1 MGNPYW
7 DRITEM
13 ADRQRT
19 KGISTYGQG
28 LEQFSVPNAV
38 QRIEYIQEELI
49 DALMYLEWTKEKLKE
64 GVSDEC
70 K

>member
-1 MGNPYW
+1 MKNPYW
-7 DRITEM
+7 NRITEM
-13 ADRQRT
+13 ADRQRA

-28 LEQFSVPNAV
+28 LEQFNTPNAV
-38 QRIEYIQEELI
+38 QQIEYIQEELI

-64 GVSDEC
+64 GASDEC

>member
-1 MGNPYW
+1 MV
-7 DRITEM
+7 
-13 ADRQRT
+13 
-19 KGISTYGQG
+19 KGWNNSTP
-28 LEQFSVPNAV
+28 PNAV

-64 GVSDEC
+64 GASDEC

>member
-1 MGNPYW
+1 MENPYW

-13 ADRQRT
+13 ADRQRA

-28 LEQFSVPNAV
+28 LELFNTPNAV

-49 DALMYLEWTKEKLKE
+49 DALMYLEWAKEKLKE
-64 GVSDEC
+64 GALDEC

>member
-1 MGNPYW
+1 MENPYW
-7 DRITEM
+7 DHITEM
-13 ADRQRT
+13 ADRQRA

-28 LEQFSVPNAV
+28 LELFNTPNAV

-49 DALMYLEWTKEKLKE
+49 DALMYLEWAKEKLKE
-64 GVSDEC
+64 GALDEC

>member
-1 MGNPYW
+1 MGNLYW
-7 DRITEM
+7 DRISEM
-13 ADRQRT
+13 ADRQRE

-28 LEQFSVPNAV
+28 LEQFSTPNAI

-64 GVSDEC
+64 GASDEC